1 MWLVFSTL
9 SIIFYMVAWIL
20 FTKRNVLVYWA
31 STSSLICVTLAL
43 VFEYK
48 MVLDWVNLED
58 WAALLDVIPSVFPIL
73 TSYVLIMFLANAIL
87 LSITTKKIKFKE
99 MWFVFKRE
107 GVKVCMLQTISKVC
121 LYTPFFK
128 LY

>member
-58 WAALLDVIPSVFPIL
+58 WAALLDVIPPVFPIL

-99 MWFVFKRE
+99 M
-107 GVKVCMLQTISKVC
+107 
-121 LYTPFFK
+121 
-128 LY
+128 